1 MIDNLT
7 FLLTIIFCVVV
18 YIFYNRKI
26 ESKYNSTSEKFNT
39 NMKSTPLYNNY
50 TPNFVQDYLNG
61 TISSSPNYKYQNVT
75 QYNYDNLIKKIKEIN
90 NNDIHLKGKTN
101 YTSFTQSTTDD
112 KLRMN
117 LNIISERVIP
127 VLNNNFYDFRKTNYG
142 DVEIHTDKYGNEEI
156 KYEIFLWDS
165 KNYFETKLWIHVI
178 KFIEKSNMDMYGI
191 ENKKYI
197 FPYYNIGMDSKDQL
211 IPSPTDVIISAH
223 FDLSTSSIRN
233 NVPEKIKFLYLNKV
247 EIQNSTLVVDYHKDK
262 FPDNKF
268 EVSPEPNRFSGI
280 TDMSLE
286 YVNIKTPV
294 DSGPY
299 LERGTQYNKWPT
311 LDEEPKWKGQYPS
324 KPMPFHWDQ
333 DGLYYYGKNDEKPK
347 EDGKCG
353 EYAPG
358 VRSSPMQEPLQ
369 PYFWATHATIPRNCG
384 ENNDMFELS
393 NGISDGSVFV
403 GGGKM

>member
-39 NMKSTPLYNNY
+39 NIKSTPLYNDY

-178 KFIEKSNMDMYGI
+178 KFIEKSNMDSYGI

-233 NVPEKIKFLYLNKV
+233 NVPQKIKFLYLNKV

-358 VRSSPMQEPLQ
+358 VRSSPMQEPTQ
-369 PYFWATHATIPRNCG
+369 PYFWANNYSVPKCG

-393 NGISDGSVFV
+393 NGVSTGNVFI